1 MSAYR
6 ERIISYEGYD
16 GGEYTDITWEVLEI
30 QCIDSEEIVEDNR
43 APVETVSPPQTGQ
56 TAAQTQ
62 VCLVPFGLS
71 LVLASFCL
79 CRAMRR

>member
-30 QCIDSEEIVEDNR
+30 QCIDSEENR
-43 APVETVSPPQTGQ
+43 APVETVSPPQTRR
-56 TAAQTQ
+56 TTAQTQ
-62 VCLVPFGLS
+62 VCLVPLGLS